1 MSQGRHCPDCEVTMN
16 SVRLQTPDG
25 FELRA
30 DTGGRPM
37 VAAVVVACP
46 NCGLVRLYLPDNDT
60 AHEGHDGMEV

>member
-1 MSQGRHCPDCEVTMN
+1 MN